1 MIKICLVLLFSR
13 SDWHLQERS
22 TCISSASATVDW
34 VILLPL
40 DFIWSHLI
48 LRVLSEPSMR
58 VIHFSAFERGQTVLI
73 DECCIIDDYISVP
86 SVVHLSVV
94 TGLCISTA
102 ACRIYLFGFPDAL
115 IDVMTNSDF
124 FRCDC
129 QNVNRTN
136 RLIIFYCHYIWQTLR
151 VYFPSN
157 MMKLLPL
164 GVLVCTTCF
173 CPYISCQ
180 TKLCCFRNGSCMHW
194 LQWPLSSIISHCL
207 FSLWASP
214 FAKTNSGLSLC
225 V

>member
-1 MIKICLVLLFSR
+1 MLPFSC

-34 VILLPL
+34 VLFLPL

-48 LRVLSEPSMR
+48 LWVLSEPSMR
-58 VIHFSAFERGQTVLI
+58 VIQFSASAFERSHTVLI
-73 DECCIIDDYISVP
+73 DECCISVP

-102 ACRIYLFGFPDAL
+102 ACRIYLLGFPDAL

-124 FRCDC
+124 CRCDC

-136 RLIIFYCHYIWQTLR
+136 RLILFYCHNIWQTLR

-157 MMKLLPL
+157 TMKLLPL
-164 GVLVCTTCF
+164 GVLVGTTCF
-173 CPYISCQ
+173 CP
-180 TKLCCFRNGSCMHW
+180 
-194 LQWPLSSIISHCL
+194 
-207 FSLWASP
+207 
-214 FAKTNSGLSLC
+214 
-225 V
+225 